1 MASKAGRV
9 WHDPTSVG
17 RKPRRAEELATS
29 FQADRAGFE
38 PRRESSYPHEYARSK
53 RSALNDPPQ
62 MPTARSG
69 SNPARSQRLEIAVR
83 WARRDFRP
91 TGREHLT

>member
-38 PRRESSYPHEYARSK
+38 PWRESSFPHEYARSK
-53 RSALNDPPQ
+53 TLCSERSSTNADRTERLKSGAESTVRDSGNAGCAEIFALPGVN
-62 MPTARSG
+62 T
-69 SNPARSQRLEIAVR
+69 
-83 WARRDFRP
+83 
-91 TGREHLT
+91 